1 MLTRTHRFLPTSLTF
16 FTRALSC
23 VVTVSRVRAV
33 LQELDLIAGPQPLSD
48 CEQNTAISTKPVHHR
63 SPVLHEIPVPD
74 EPPPTPEEEE
84 ELRVLVPDPRSGN

>member
-16 FTRALSC
+16 FTGALSC

-48 CEQNTAISTKPVHHR
+48 CEQNTAISTNRDANRCTAVCNRNDRSLRGFGARRSRHR
-63 SPVLHEIPVPD
+63 R
-74 EPPPTPEEEE
+74 
-84 ELRVLVPDPRSGN
+84 RVQ